1 MKLKSYISLGI
12 ASAAAVLG
20 GANAAEAA
28 ALQGRVGINP
38 PSPVNGIGSGVI
50 LSGTGTSIPGTDLPA
65 TNFDFVPPVN
75 GGTGAVVELNANPI
89 NGENDFAPF
98 IGETG
103 DIQDISNDQILA
115 IAGGATQL
123 DDFILIPGAFSVT
136 LTDVEASE
144 YTFDGSGT
152 TVSVGVAG
160 DFINLSD
167 GSGDVSSGVG
177 TFSVDFAGLTI
188 DETQELFDEP
198 GEVPEGFTPGTWSS
212 NFVVTADDVPPQP
225 PQPPV
230 PPTVPEASNLLGL
243 LVIGLGGASMMIRK
257 K

>member
-38 PSPVNGIGSGVI
+38 PSPVGGEASGVI
-50 LSGTGTSIPGTDLPA
+50 LTGTGTNIPGTDLPA

-75 GGTGAVVELNANPI
+75 GGTGAIVELNANALPT
-89 NGENDFAPF
+89 GENDFAPF

-115 IAGGATQL
+115 IASGATEL
-123 DDFILIPGAFSVT
+123 DNFILISDAFSVT
-136 LTDVEASE
+136 LTNVEASE

-167 GSGDVSSGVG
+167 GSGDVSTGVG
-177 TFSVDFAGLTI
+177 TFSVDFAGLSI
-188 DETQELFDEP
+188 AETQALFDEA

-212 NFVVTADDVPPQP
+212 NFVVTAEDDVTPPG
-225 PQPPV
+225 
-230 PPTVPEASNLLGL
+230 PTPVPEASNLLGL